1 METAIAM
8 VRPHREEFAAF
19 VKTPHPDDLDLH
31 EASAPMVHA
40 LGRWKIDVDGLRSDE
55 GAAIVIDDKETV
67 AAFDCELRS
76 KGKPRPV
83 GVCNGPDEV
92 TRMRTG

>member
-1 METAIAM
+1 MISISTKRVPQWFM
-8 VRPHREEFAAF
+8 R
-19 VKTPHPDDLDLH
+19 
-31 EASAPMVHA
+31 SAVGKM
-40 LGRWKIDVDGLRSDE
+40 DVDGLRSDE